1 MNKPPSIKDV
11 AKTAQVSVGT
21 ASNVLNHPDLVSAST
36 RKRVEEAISQLGFVP
51 SDAGRRLRAGNSRL
65 VGLIVLDIANPFFTQ
80 SARGIENRLA
90 LDNCYPMICSSD
102 GDADKER
109 KLIQQL
115 ASQQVRGVIMVPSDK
130 AMENVRLLQRRKI
143 PVVFMDYP
151 STSAEISSVSV
162 DDETGAATAI
172 TYLLTLGHRQVG
184 FINGPKNIRQARARY
199 RGVIE
204 ARDKATTKV
213 NIIEIV
219 ADHFNATSGA
229 HATREL
235 IRNHPDITAVFC
247 ASDQLAI
254 GAMRTI
260 RQLHLAIPNDI
271 SVVGFDDI
279 AVASELIT
287 PLTTIRQPMNEL
299 GNAAANLLLSDTD
312 ELRHISFVPKLIVR
326 ESTAAI

>member
-1 MNKPPSIKDV
+1 MSKPPSIKDV

-21 ASNVLNHPDLVSAST
+21 ASNVLNHPHLVSAST

-90 LDNCYPMICSSD
+90 SDNCYPMVCSSD
-102 GDADKER
+102 GDANKER

-151 STSAEISSVSV
+151 SASAEISSVSV

-172 TYLLTLGHRQVG
+172 TYLLGLGHRQVG
-184 FINGPKNIRQARARY
+184 FINGPKNIRQARTRH

-204 ARDKATTKV
+204 ARNKVATKV
-213 NIIEIV
+213 DIFEIL
-219 ADHFNATSGA
+219 ADHFDATSGA
-229 HATREL
+229 HAAREL

-260 RQLHLAIPNDI
+260 RQLHLSIPNDI

-312 ELRHISFVPKLIVR
+312 EPRHISFVPKLIVR

>member
-1 MNKPPSIKDV
+1 MNRPPSIKDV

-21 ASNVLNHPDLVSAST
+21 ASNVLNHPHLVSTST

-102 GDADKER
+102 GDANKER

-115 ASQQVRGVIMVPSDK
+115 ASQQVRGVIMTPSDK
-130 AMENVRLLQRRKI
+130 AMENIRLLQRRKI

-151 STSAEISSVSV
+151 SASAEISTVSV

-172 TYLLTLGHRQVG
+172 TYLLSLGHRQVG
-184 FINGPKNIRQARARY
+184 FINGPKNIRQARARH

-204 ARDKATTKV
+204 ARNKVATKV
-213 NIIEIV
+213 DIFEIV
-219 ADHFNATSGA
+219 ADHFDATSGA
-229 HATREL
+229 HAAREL

-260 RQLHLAIPNDI
+260 RQLRLAIPNDI

-299 GNAAANLLLSDTD
+299 GNTAANLLLSDTD
-312 ELRHISFVPKLIVR
+312 KPRHISFVPKLIVR

>member
-1 MNKPPSIKDV
+1 MSKPPSIKDV

-21 ASNVLNHPDLVSAST
+21 ASNVLNHPHLVSAST

-90 LDNCYPMICSSD
+90 SDNCYPMICSSD
-102 GDADKER
+102 GDANKER

-151 STSAEISSVSV
+151 SASAEISSVSV

-172 TYLLTLGHRQVG
+172 TYLLGLGHRQVG
-184 FINGPKNIRQARARY
+184 FINGPKNIRQARARH

-204 ARDKATTKV
+204 ARNKVATKV
-213 NIIEIV
+213 DIFEIL
-219 ADHFNATSGA
+219 ADHFDATSGA
-229 HATREL
+229 HAAREL

-260 RQLHLAIPNDI
+260 RQLHLSIPNDI

-312 ELRHISFVPKLIVR
+312 EPRHISFVPKLIVR

>member
-1 MNKPPSIKDV
+1 MSKPPSIKDV

-90 LDNCYPMICSSD
+90 SDNCYPMICSSD
-102 GDADKER
+102 GDANKER

-151 STSAEISSVSV
+151 SASAEISSVSV

-172 TYLLTLGHRQVG
+172 TYLLGLGHRQVG
-184 FINGPKNIRQARARY
+184 FINGPKNIRQARARH

-204 ARDKATTKV
+204 ARNKVATKV
-213 NIIEIV
+213 DIFEIL
-219 ADHFNATSGA
+219 ADHFDATSGA
-229 HATREL
+229 HAAREL

-260 RQLHLAIPNDI
+260 RQLHLSIPNDI

-312 ELRHISFVPKLIVR
+312 EPRHISFVPKLIVR

>member
-1 MNKPPSIKDV
+1 MSKPPSIKDV

-21 ASNVLNHPDLVSAST
+21 ASNVLNHPHLVSAST

-51 SDAGRRLRAGNSRL
+51 SDAGRRLRAGKSRL

-90 LDNCYPMICSSD
+90 SDNCYPMICSSD
-102 GDADKER
+102 GDANKER

-151 STSAEISSVSV
+151 SASAEISSVSV

-172 TYLLTLGHRQVG
+172 TYLLGLGHRQVG
-184 FINGPKNIRQARARY
+184 FINGPKNIRQARARH

-204 ARDKATTKV
+204 ARNKVATKV
-213 NIIEIV
+213 DIFEIL
-219 ADHFNATSGA
+219 ADHFDATSGA
-229 HATREL
+229 HAAREL

-260 RQLHLAIPNDI
+260 RQLHLSIPNDI

-312 ELRHISFVPKLIVR
+312 EPRHISFVPKLIVR

>member
-1 MNKPPSIKDV
+1 MSKPPSIKDV

-21 ASNVLNHPDLVSAST
+21 ASNVLNHPHLVSAST

-90 LDNCYPMICSSD
+90 SDNCYPMICSSD
-102 GDADKER
+102 GDANKER

-151 STSAEISSVSV
+151 SASAEISSVSV

-172 TYLLTLGHRQVG
+172 THLLGLGHRQVG
-184 FINGPKNIRQARARY
+184 FINGPKNIRQARARH

-204 ARDKATTKV
+204 ARNKVATKV
-213 NIIEIV
+213 DIFEIL
-219 ADHFNATSGA
+219 ADHFDATSGA
-229 HATREL
+229 HAAREL

-260 RQLHLAIPNDI
+260 RQLHLSIPNDI

-312 ELRHISFVPKLIVR
+312 EPRHISFVPKLIVR

>member
-1 MNKPPSIKDV
+1 MSKPPSIKDV

-21 ASNVLNHPDLVSAST
+21 ASNVLNHPHLVSAST

-90 LDNCYPMICSSD
+90 SDNCYPMICSSD
-102 GDADKER
+102 GDANKER

-151 STSAEISSVSV
+151 SASAEISSVSV

-172 TYLLTLGHRQVG
+172 TYLLGLGHRQVG
-184 FINGPKNIRQARARY
+184 FINGPKNIRQARARH

-204 ARDKATTKV
+204 ARNKVATKV
-213 NIIEIV
+213 DIFEIL
-219 ADHFNATSGA
+219 ADHFDATSGA
-229 HATREL
+229 HAAREL

-260 RQLHLAIPNDI
+260 RQLHLSIPNDI

-299 GNAAANLLLSDTD
+299 GNAAANLLLSNTD
-312 ELRHISFVPKLIVR
+312 EPRHISFVPKLIVR